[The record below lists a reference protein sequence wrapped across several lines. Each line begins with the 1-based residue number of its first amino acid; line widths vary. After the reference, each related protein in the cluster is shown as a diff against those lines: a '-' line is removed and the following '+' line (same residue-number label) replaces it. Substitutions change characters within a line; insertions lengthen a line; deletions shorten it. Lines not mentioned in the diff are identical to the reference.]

1 MLAGRQSSESTLLTV
16 GIPTARGVASSGAA
30 QLSPAGVRTSTAPP
44 VLPFLSVFSTR
55 GWLPPLTVEEGAKV
69 GTVLPF
75 MSGSSLPGLCG
86 CRQSFRV
93 LSAQVGNSITWKAK
107 AGRWVRV

>member
-1 MLAGRQSSESTLLTV
+1 M
-16 GIPTARGVASSGAA
+16 ASSGAA

-44 VLPFLSVFSTR
+44 VLPFLSVFSMQ

-75 MSGSSLPGLCG
+75 MSGSSLPG
-86 CRQSFRV
+86 QV
-93 LSAQVGNSITWKAK
+93 LSVQVGNSITWKAK
-107 AGRWVRV
+107 AGRWVQV